1 MLVIP
6 AIDLKDGQCVRLRQ
20 GDMDDSTVFSDDPV
34 AMAARWRGQG
44 ARRLHIVDLD
54 GAFAGKP
61 VNAGIIEQIC
71 SALPDL
77 PIQIGGGIRTLETI
91 GRYLEAGV
99 RYAIIGTMAAKNP
112 DFVRQA
118 CAAFPGHI
126 IVGIDARGGRVAV
139 EGWASESE
147 IEAID
152 LAKRFADVGV
162 HAVVYTDIDRDGMMQ
177 GVNVEATVTLAQQ
190 ARLPVIAS
198 GGISD
203 PEDIRQ
209 LMVHAS
215 AGICGAITGRAIYE
229 GALDLGA
236 AQAMVD
242 AFLSVD

>member
-6 AIDLKDGQCVRLRQ
+6 AIDLKAGQCVRLRQ
-20 GDMDDSTVFSDDPV
+20 GDMAASTVFSDDPV
-34 AMAARWRGQG
+34 ATAQRWFADG

-61 VNAGIIEQIC
+61 VNAGIIESIS

-91 GRYLEAGV
+91 GHYLEAGV
-99 RYAIIGTMAAKNP
+99 QYAIIGTMAAKNP
-112 DFVRQA
+112 EFVQEA
-118 CAAFPGHI
+118 CAAFPDHI

-147 IEAID
+147 LKAAD

-177 GVNVEATVTLAQQ
+177 GVNVDATVALAKS
-190 ARLPVIAS
+190 AGLPVIAS

-203 PEDIRQ
+203 LEDVRQ
-209 LMVHAS
+209 LMVHAPT
-215 AGICGAITGRAIYE
+215 GICGAITGRAIYE

>member
-6 AIDLKDGQCVRLRQ
+6 AIDLKEGQCVRLRQ
-20 GDMDDSTVFSDDPV
+20 GDMADSTVFSDDPV
-34 AMAARWRGQG
+34 AMAARWHGEG

-61 VNAGIIEQIC
+61 VNAGIIEQIS

-77 PIQIGGGIRTLETI
+77 PIQIGGGIRSLETI

-112 DFVRQA
+112 DFVREA
-118 CAAFPGHI
+118 CAAFPDHI

-177 GVNVEATVTLAQQ
+177 GVNVESTVAMAQQ
-190 ARLPVIAS
+190 AGLPVIAS

-203 PEDIRQ
+203 LEDVRQ
-209 LMVHAS
+209 LMVRAS

>member
-34 AMAARWRGQG
+34 AMAARWHGQG

-61 VNAGIIEQIC
+61 VNAGIIEQIS

>member
-6 AIDLKDGQCVRLRQ
+6 AIDLKEGQCVRLRQ
-20 GDMDDSTVFSDDPV
+20 GDMADSTVFSDDPV
-34 AMAARWRGQG
+34 AMAARWHGEG

-61 VNAGIIEQIC
+61 VNAGIIEQIS

-77 PIQIGGGIRTLETI
+77 PIQIGGGIRSLETI

-112 DFVRQA
+112 DFVREA
-118 CAAFPGHI
+118 CTAFPDHI
-126 IVGIDARGGRVAV
+126 IVGIDARGGRAAV

-177 GVNVEATVTLAQQ
+177 GVNVESTVALAQQ
-190 ARLPVIAS
+190 AGLPVIAS

-203 PEDIRQ
+203 LEDVRQ

>member
-20 GDMDDSTVFSDDPV
+20 GDMADSTVFSDDPV
-34 AMAARWRGQG
+34 AMAQRWFAEG

-54 GAFAGKP
+54 GAFAGRP
-61 VNAGIIEQIC
+61 VNAGIIESI
-71 SALPDL
+71 SRVLPDL
-77 PIQIGGGIRTLETI
+77 PVQIGGGIRNLETI
-91 GRYLEAGV
+91 ARYLEAGV

-112 DFVRQA
+112 AFVREA
-118 CAAFPGHI
+118 CAAFPDQI

-147 IEAID
+147 IEATD

-177 GVNVEATVTLAQQ
+177 GVNVEATLAL
-190 ARLPVIAS
+190 AKYAGLPVIAS
-198 GGISD
+198 GGISNL
-203 PEDIRQ
+203 EDVRQ
-209 LMVHAS
+209 LMTHAS

-229 GALDLGA
+229 GALDLAA

-242 AFLSVD
+242 DFLSGD

>member
-6 AIDLKDGQCVRLRQ
+6 AIDLKEGQCVRLRQ
-20 GDMDDSTVFSDDPV
+20 GDMADSTVFSDDPV
-34 AMAARWRGQG
+34 AMAARWHGEG

-61 VNAGIIEQIC
+61 VNAGIIEQIS

-77 PIQIGGGIRTLETI
+77 PIQIGGGIRSLETI

-112 DFVRQA
+112 DFVREA
-118 CAAFPGHI
+118 CAAFPDHI

-177 GVNVEATVTLAQQ
+177 GVNVESTVALAQQ
-190 ARLPVIAS
+190 AGLPVIAS

-203 PEDIRQ
+203 LEDVRQ
-209 LMVHAS
+209 LMVYAS
-215 AGICGAITGRAIYE
+215 AGICGVITGRAIYD

-236 AQAMVD
+236 AQSMVD

>member
-6 AIDLKDGQCVRLRQ
+6 AIDLKEGQCVRLRQ
-20 GDMDDSTVFSDDPV
+20 GDMADSTVFSDDPV
-34 AMAARWRGQG
+34 AMAARWHGEG

-61 VNAGIIEQIC
+61 VNAGIIEQIS
-71 SALPDL
+71 SAHPDL
-77 PIQIGGGIRTLETI
+77 PIQIGGGIRSLETI
-91 GRYLEAGV
+91 GHYLEAGV

-112 DFVRQA
+112 DFVREA
-118 CAAFPGHI
+118 CAAFPDHI

-177 GVNVEATVTLAQQ
+177 GVNVESTVALAQQ
-190 ARLPVIAS
+190 AGLPVIAS

-203 PEDIRQ
+203 LEDVRQ
-209 LMVHAS
+209 LMVYAS